1 LPGARTAGSL
11 SACLRQSPLGSSNVL
26 LLQQGAENDSF
37 FQIFARR
44 AKI

>member
-1 LPGARTAGSL
+1 VPEAVTVPTPEKGGEIASGTFL
-11 SACLRQSPLGSSNVL
+11 
-26 LLQQGAENDSF
+26 SF